1 MLFTDLPAPTPENE
15 AQWLA
20 AQPSW
25 RDSLRAEV
33 LGLKLQASLLL
44 NTELVKPH
52 ERRELERHKALT
64 NDKLRPT
71 RDAGGLCTRAAWGRL
86 VPVQV
91 TECPCRLVRV
101 QSEVCLRRQCVFV
114 QCVPAC
120 ACEGTAV
127 AAGGEGLQLVQ
138 SSLDSKLAE
147 ASMNASPAAP
157 PPLSSTCRRLPQAG
171 GGADGGWQGAGL
183 AQRRWPGAVV
193 CGLWSSCCTLQA
205 GHLAGST

>member
-1 MLFTDLPAPTPENE
+1 MRSWRRSQVPRTRNTVYSPCAFCLSACVGVRLAFACGLCQRLTLQPPTACLWPADVLFTDLPAPTPENE

-33 LGLKLQASLLL
+33 LGLKLQASLLF

-71 RDAGGLCTRAAWGRL
+71 RDAGGWCMRAAWGRL
-86 VPVQV
+86 APVQV
-91 TECPCRLVRV
+91 TECPCSLVRA
-101 QSEVCLRRQCVFV
+101 QGEVCLRRQSVFV

-120 ACEGTAV
+120 AHEGKAV
-127 AAGGEGLQLVQ
+127 A
-138 SSLDSKLAE
+138 
-147 ASMNASPAAP
+147 
-157 PPLSSTCRRLPQAG
+157 
-171 GGADGGWQGAGL
+171 
-183 AQRRWPGAVV
+183 PGN
-193 CGLWSSCCTLQA
+193 GFS
-205 GHLAGST
+205 